1 MAEEDLKRLIE
12 SSAAETRKQFESL
25 DKKIDAV
32 AGSLDQKIDAVAE
45 SLDKKIDAVAGSLDK
60 KIDAVAGSL
69 DQKIEAVAGSLGGKI
84 DETHRHIDVVAER
97 LEGKIQFLGESVA
110 DVKAKLVLKADRDEM
125 QHGFAETQAM
135 IKLSYSDL
143 DRRIRSLEGTVSGLE
158 SRIERL
164 EGSNRP
170 S

>member
-12 SSAAETRKQFESL
+12 SSAGETRKQFETLDKKFDTL

-32 AGSLDQKIDAVAE
+32 GDRLE
-45 SLDKKIDAVAGSLDK
+45 
-60 KIDAVAGSL
+60 
-69 DQKIEAVAGSLGGKI
+69 GKI
-84 DETHRHIDVVAER
+84 DETRRHIDVVAER

-110 DVKAKLVLKADRDEM
+110 DVKAKLALKADRDEM

-135 IKLSYSDL
+135 IKFSYSDL
-143 DRRIRSLEGTVSGLE
+143 DRRLRSLEGTVSGLE

>member
-12 SSAAETRKQFESL
+12 STAAETRKQFESL

-32 AGSLDQKIDAVAE
+32 TGSLE
-45 SLDKKIDAVAGSLDK
+45 GR
-60 KIDAVAGSL
+60 
-69 DQKIEAVAGSLGGKI
+69 I
-84 DETHRHIDVVAER
+84 DETHRHIDEAAADTRRHVDVIGEA
-97 LEGKIQFLGESVA
+97 LDKKIQLLGESVA
-110 DVKAKLVLKADRDEM
+110 DVKAKLALKADRDEM
-125 QHGFAETQAM
+125 NRGFEETQAK
-135 IKLSYSDL
+135 IKFSYSDL

-164 EGSNRP
+164 EGSHRP

>member
-32 AGSLDQKIDAVAE
+32 AGRLE
-45 SLDKKIDAVAGSLDK
+45 
-60 KIDAVAGSL
+60 
-69 DQKIEAVAGSLGGKI
+69 GKI
-84 DETHRHIDVVAER
+84 DETRRHIDVVAER

-110 DVKAKLVLKADRDEM
+110 DVKAKLALKADRDEM
-125 QHGFAETQAM
+125 LHGFAETQAM
-135 IKLSYSDL
+135 IKFSYSDL

-158 SRIERL
+158 SRVERL

-170 S
+170 R